1 MAHIVPNPPH
11 KDYRSKELRR
21 FNIGLALG
29 DARVIVWGLP
39 KGATDDEFMIGRTN
53 TGTDGYSHLLSKI
66 VHGPAFDL
74 HTFTVKGLKHG
85 DEIALFRDTAFG
97 TRRDSNWV
105 RHSTNTAVVDRVYA
119 DTSAPLE
126 AKGKLPTYANNSNIR
141 FYSFGSL
148 QRKKPLS
155 QASWQKGVTDT
166 LDKLWANP
174 LGQKVVKLI
183 TAPLT
188 IYPYLPMDGNADAEI
203 HFTAQ
208 DSEIATDPGDSADE
222 TLFHELIHV
231 IENNAGQYKDGHGFA
246 FDGTDF
252 LTVNATNVY
261 SCLLGAALRK
271 DYGDEPMPRDYF
283 VAPLKHFRDFIGN
296 YKLAK
301 ARVPQLYQVL
311 ATSSP
316 LWNPFQFDPNNP
328 PP

>member
-39 KGATDDEFMIGRTN
+39 KGATDDEFMIARSN
-53 TGTDGYSHLLSKI
+53 TGTDGGSHLISKI
-66 VHGPAFDL
+66 VPGPAFDL
-74 HTFTVKGLKHG
+74 HTFTVKGLRAG
-85 DEIALFRDTAFG
+85 DEIALFRDTTFG
-97 TRRDSNWV
+97 TRFDPNWV
-105 RHSTNTAVVDRVYA
+105 RHSTNIAIVDRVYA
-119 DTSAPLE
+119 DTSAVLE
-126 AKGKLPTYANNSNIR
+126 ARGKLPTYANNANIQ

-183 TAPLT
+183 TSPLT

-208 DSEIATDPGDSADE
+208 DSEIATGPGDAADE

-231 IENNAGQYKDGHGFA
+231 IDGETSQYKDGHTFE
-246 FDGTDF
+246 FDGSDF
-252 LTVNATNVY
+252 LSVNATNVY

-271 DYGDEPMPRDYF
+271 DHGDRRLPHAYF
-283 VAPLKHFRDFIGN
+283 VTPLRHFRDFIDN

-301 ARVPQLYQVL
+301 AKAPQLYQIL
-311 ATSSP
+311 ATSSQ